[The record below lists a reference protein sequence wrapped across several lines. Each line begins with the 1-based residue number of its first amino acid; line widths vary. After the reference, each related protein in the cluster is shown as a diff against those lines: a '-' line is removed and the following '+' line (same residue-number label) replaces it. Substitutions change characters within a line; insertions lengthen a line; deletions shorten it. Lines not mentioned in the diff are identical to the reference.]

1 MSASAQDLQVAFQEF
16 AALSEQLTTSYNEL
30 QDKIARLTDELE
42 EAKRQRLQEL
52 EQKQLIADKLENLL
66 NLLPVGVVV
75 IDGAGVVNSAN
86 PTAKMLLGNNVD
98 KCRWVDVIE
107 QSFSPKQSD
116 GYEVSLRDGRL
127 VSIATR
133 SLEKEPGQMV
143 VISDM
148 TETRR
153 LQEQLSRTER
163 LTEMGQMV
171 ASLAHQ
177 IRTPLS
183 AAMLYAGHLQSD
195 QLSEA
200 NRAKFADKLQGR
212 LQNLE
217 QQIGDM
223 LQFARGG
230 NAVAEEFH
238 VASFFDVLKSSLEG
252 IFLQSSVSCSWRLDD
267 LAGNLLGHQ
276 ESLCG
281 AIQNLVNNAIQAGA
295 DKIELRSEISG
306 HFIDVSVFDNGP
318 GIPSDQL
325 EKILEPFFTTKSR
338 GTGLGLAIVQS
349 VVSAHKGSLSVES
362 EIGKGSR
369 FTLRLPLVTV

>member
-1 MSASAQDLQVAFQEF
+1 MSASAQDLQAAFQEF
-16 AALSEQLTTSYNEL
+16 TALSEQLTSSYNEL
-30 QDKIARLTDELE
+30 QEKIVRLTDELE
-42 EAKRQRLQEL
+42 ETKRQRLQEL
-52 EQKQLIADKLENLL
+52 EEKQLIAERLENLL

-75 IDGAGVVNSAN
+75 IDGAGVVGSAN
-86 PTAKMLLGNNVD
+86 PTAKTLLGDNID

-195 QLSEA
+195 DLSES
-200 NRAKFADKLQGR
+200 NRTKFADKLQGR

-230 NAVAEEFH
+230 SAVAEEFH
-238 VASFFDVLKSSLEG
+238 VAVFFDVLKASLEG
-252 IFLQSSVSCSWRLDD
+252 VFLQSSVSCTWRLDD

-295 DKIELRSEISG
+295 SNVELRSNISG
-306 HFIDVSVFDNGP
+306 QFIDINVLDNGP
-318 GIPSDQL
+318 GIPNDQL
-325 EKILEPFFTTKSR
+325 EKILEPFFYY
-338 GTGLGLAIVQS
+338 
-349 VVSAHKGSLSVES
+349 
-362 EIGKGSR
+362 
-369 FTLRLPLVTV
+369 

>member
-16 AALSEQLTTSYNEL
+16 TALSEQLTASYNEL
-30 QDKIARLTDELE
+30 QDKIVRLTEDLE

-52 EQKQLIADKLENLL
+52 EQKQLIAEKLENLL

-75 IDGAGVVNSAN
+75 MNGAGVVGSAN
-86 PTAKMLLGNNVD
+86 PTAKTLLGND
-98 KCRWVDVIE
+98 IEGCRWIEVIE
-107 QSFSPKQSD
+107 QSFSPKQND
-116 GYEVSLRDGRL
+116 GYEISLKDGRL

-133 SLEKEPGQMV
+133 SLDKEPGQMV
-143 VISDM
+143 VINDM

-183 AAMLYAGHLQSD
+183 AAMLYAGHLQASD
-195 QLSEA
+195 LSEA
-200 NRAKFADKLQGR
+200 NRVKFAGKLQGR

-230 NAVAEEFH
+230 SAVAEQFH
-238 VASFFDVLKSSLEG
+238 VADFFEYLKASLEG
-252 IFLQSSVSCSWRLDD
+252 IFLQSSVACEWQLNG
-267 LAGNLLGHQ
+267 LAGLLLGHQ

-281 AIQNLVNNAIQAGA
+281 ALQNLVNNAIQAGS
-295 DKIELRSEISG
+295 DKIELRSEIVGASLE
-306 HFIDVSVFDNGP
+306 ISVIDNGP
-318 GIPSDQL
+318 GIPDEQL

-349 VVSAHKGSLSVES
+349 VVSAHKGSLTVHS
-362 EIGKGSR
+362 EIRKGSC
-369 FTLRLPLVTV
+369 FTVHLPLVTV

>member
-1 MSASAQDLQVAFQEF
+1 MSASAQDLQAAFQEF
-16 AALSEQLTTSYNEL
+16 TALSEQLTSSYNEL
-30 QDKIARLTDELE
+30 QGKIVRLTEELE

-52 EQKQLIADKLENLL
+52 EQKQLIAEKLENLL
-66 NLLPVGVVV
+66 HLLPVGVVV
-75 IDGAGVVNSAN
+75 MDGAGVVNSAN
-86 PTAKMLLGNNVD
+86 PTAKMLLGD
-98 KCRWVDVIE
+98 DIEGCRWIEVIE
-107 QSFSPKQSD
+107 QSFSPKQND
-116 GYEVSLRDGRL
+116 GYEVSLKDGRL

-133 SLEKEPGQMV
+133 SLDKEPGQMV

-177 IRTPLS
+177 MRTPLS
-183 AAMLYAGHLQSD
+183 AAMLYGGHLQTEN
-195 QLSEA
+195 LSEA
-200 NRAKFADKLQGR
+200 NRVKFASKLQGR

-230 NAVAEEFH
+230 SAVAEQFY
-238 VASFFDVLKSSLEG
+238 VADFFEYLKASLEG
-252 IFLQSSVSCSWRLDD
+252 IFLQSSIACEWRLDG
-267 LAGNLLGHQ
+267 LAGVLLGHQ

-281 AIQNLVNNAIQAGA
+281 ALQNLVNNAVQAGS
-295 DKIELRSEISG
+295 DKIELKSKIFGANLAIS
-306 HFIDVSVFDNGP
+306 VVDNGP
-318 GIPSDQL
+318 GIPGEQL

-349 VVSAHKGSLSVES
+349 VVSAHKGSLSVQS
-362 EIGKGSR
+362 EIGKGSC
-369 FTLRLPLVTV
+369 FTVHLPLVTV

>member
-1 MSASAQDLQVAFQEF
+1 MNEQELQAAFVEF
-16 AALSEQLTTSYNEL
+16 TQLSEQLNSSYGEL
-30 QDKIARLTDELE
+30 QGKISRLTAELE
-42 EAKRQRLQEL
+42 EAKRQRIEEL
-52 EQKQLIADKLENLL
+52 EQKQQLAEKLENLL

-75 IDGAGVVNSAN
+75 IDGDGVVGSAN
-86 PTAKMLLGNNVD
+86 PTAEALLGEMLEG
-98 KCRWVDVIE
+98 CRWIDVIE

-116 GYEVSLRDGRL
+116 GYEVSLKDGRL

-133 SLEKEPGQMV
+133 SLDKEPGQMV
-143 VISDM
+143 VINDM

-183 AAMLYAGHLQSD
+183 AAMLYAGHLQSPT
-195 QLSEA
+195 LTES
-200 NRAKFADKLQGR
+200 NREKFANKLQGR

-230 NAVAEEFH
+230 NAVAEQFLVSEFFE
-238 VASFFDVLKSSLEG
+238 SLKASLEG
-252 IFLQSSVSCSWRLDD
+252 VVAQSEVKCSWQLDG
-267 LAGNLLGHQ
+267 LAGMLLGHQ

-281 AIQNLVNNAIQAGA
+281 ALQNLVNNAIQAGS
-295 DKIELRSEISG
+295 DEIILKSVISG
-306 HFIDVSVFDNGP
+306 TELAISVVDNGP
-318 GIPSDQL
+318 GIPGEQL

-349 VVSAHKGSLSVES
+349 VVNAHKGSLSVES
-362 EIGKGSR
+362 TIGKGSC
-369 FTLRLPLVTV
+369 FTVHLPLVMV

>member
-16 AALSEQLTTSYNEL
+16 TALSEQLTSSYNEL
-30 QDKIARLTDELE
+30 QAKIVRLTDELE
-42 EAKRQRLQEL
+42 ETKRQRLEEL
-52 EQKQLIADKLENLL
+52 EQKQLIAEKLENLL

-75 IDGAGVVNSAN
+75 IDGGGVVTSAN
-86 PTAKMLLGNNVD
+86 PTAKTLLGGD
-98 KCRWVDVIE
+98 IDQCRWVDVIE

-116 GYEVSLRDGRL
+116 GYEVSLKDGRL

-133 SLEKEPGQMV
+133 SLEKEPGQMI

-183 AAMLYAGHLQSD
+183 AAMLYAGHLQSRE
-195 QLSEA
+195 LSES

-238 VASFFDVLKSSLEG
+238 VADFFDVLKASLEG
-252 IFLQSSVSCSWRLDD
+252 VFLQSSVSCGWRLDYQ
-267 LAGNLLGHQ
+267 AGNLLGHQ

-295 DKIELRSEISG
+295 GSVELRSEMSG
-306 HFIDVSVFDNGP
+306 QFIDIHVLDDGP
-318 GIPSDQL
+318 GIPEDQL

-362 EIGKGSR
+362 EIGRGSR
-369 FTLRLPLVTV
+369 FTLRLPLVMV

>member
-1 MSASAQDLQVAFQEF
+1 MSASAQDLQIAFQEF
-16 AALSEQLTTSYNEL
+16 AALSEQLTSSYNEL
-30 QDKIARLTDELE
+30 QEKIVRLTDELE
-42 EAKRQRLQEL
+42 ETKRQRLQEL
-52 EQKQLIADKLENLL
+52 EQKQLIAERLENLL

-75 IDGAGVVNSAN
+75 IDGAGIVNSAN
-86 PTAKMLLGNNVD
+86 PTAKTLLGEDID

-133 SLEKEPGQMV
+133 SLDKEPGQMV
-143 VISDM
+143 VVNDM

-195 QLSEA
+195 QLSES
-200 NRAKFADKLQGR
+200 NRTKFADKLQGR

-230 NAVAEEFH
+230 SAVAEEFH
-238 VASFFDVLKSSLEG
+238 VADFFDVLKGALEG
-252 IFLQSSVSCSWRLDD
+252 VLLQSSVKCLWQLSDQ
-267 LAGNLLGHQ
+267 AGNLLGHQ

-281 AIQNLVNNAIQAGA
+281 AIQNLVTNAIQAGA
-295 DKIELRSEISG
+295 DNISLRSEITG
-306 HFIDVSVFDNGP
+306 QFIDINVIDNGP

-349 VVSAHKGSLSVES
+349 VVSAHKGSLGVES

>member
-1 MSASAQDLQVAFQEF
+1 MSASAQDLQAAFQEF
-16 AALSEQLTTSYNEL
+16 TALSEQLTSSYNEL
-30 QDKIARLTDELE
+30 QDKIVRLTDELE
-42 EAKRQRLQEL
+42 ETKRQRLREL
-52 EQKQLIADKLENLL
+52 AQKQLIAEKLENLL

-75 IDGAGVVNSAN
+75 IDGAGVVSSAN
-86 PTAKMLLGNNVD
+86 PTAKTLLGDNID
-98 KCRWVDVIE
+98 ECRWVDVIE

-116 GYEVSLRDGRL
+116 GYEVSLKDGRL

-195 QLSEA
+195 QLSES

-238 VASFFDVLKSSLEG
+238 VADFFDVLKASLEG
-252 IFLQSSVSCSWRLDD
+252 VFLQSSVSCVWRLDD

-295 DKIELRSEISG
+295 SKIELGSGISG
-306 HFIDVSVFDNGP
+306 QFIDINVLDNGP
-318 GIPSDQL
+318 GIPDDQL

-362 EIGKGSR
+362 EIGMGSR

>member
-1 MSASAQDLQVAFQEF
+1 MNEQELQAAFVEF
-16 AALSEQLTTSYNEL
+16 TQLSEQLNSSYGEL
-30 QDKIARLTDELE
+30 QGKISRLTAELE
-42 EAKRQRLQEL
+42 EAKRQRIEEL
-52 EQKQLIADKLENLL
+52 EQKQQLAEKLENLL

-75 IDGAGVVNSAN
+75 IDGDGVVGSAN
-86 PTAKMLLGNNVD
+86 PTAETLLGEMLEG
-98 KCRWVDVIE
+98 CRWIDVIE

-133 SLEKEPGQMV
+133 SLDKEPGQMV
-143 VISDM
+143 VINDM

-183 AAMLYAGHLQSD
+183 AAMLYAGHLQSPT
-195 QLSEA
+195 LTEG
-200 NRAKFADKLQGR
+200 NREKFANKLQGR

-230 NAVAEEFH
+230 NAVAEQFLVSEFFE
-238 VASFFDVLKSSLEG
+238 SLKASLEG
-252 IFLQSSVSCSWRLDD
+252 VIVQSEVKCSWKLDG
-267 LAGNLLGHQ
+267 LAGMLLGHQ

-281 AIQNLVNNAIQAGA
+281 ALQNLVNNAIQAGS
-295 DKIELRSEISG
+295 DEIILKSVISG
-306 HFIDVSVFDNGP
+306 TELAISVVDNGP
-318 GIPSDQL
+318 GIPGEQL

-349 VVSAHKGSLSVES
+349 VVNAHKGSLSVES
-362 EIGKGSR
+362 KIGKGSC
-369 FTLRLPLVTV
+369 FTVHLPLVMV